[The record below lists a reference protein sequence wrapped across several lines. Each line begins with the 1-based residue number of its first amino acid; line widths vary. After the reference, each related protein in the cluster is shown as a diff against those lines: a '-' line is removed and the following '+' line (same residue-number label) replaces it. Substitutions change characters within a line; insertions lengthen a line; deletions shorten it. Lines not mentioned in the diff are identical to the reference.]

1 MNVLDEVK
9 YKGEGHW
16 KNNNNNN
23 NKIKSEKFKIHEV
36 TKKLN
41 NKKSSRKIQKI
52 NKKIQIT
59 HLKKKKKHL
68 GKPKKK
74 GKITL
79 YHPKLSPVFT
89 FPPKL

>member
-41 NKKSSRKIQKI
+41 NKKSSRKIQK
-52 NKKIQIT
+52 
-59 HLKKKKKHL
+59 KKKN
-68 GKPKKK
+68 
-74 GKITL
+74 I
-79 YHPKLSPVFT
+79 
-89 FPPKL
+89 